1 MKPRVRFAPSPTGYL
16 HIGGARTALFNWLY
30 ARHAGGTFVLR
41 IEDTDTARNSQEAV
55 QVILDGLRWL
65 GLDWDEGPLTADATG
80 PSKGG
85 FAPYFQSQR
94 KENYQRRVEALLSHG
109 LAYEHEG
116 AVKFKM
122 QREPIV
128 IKDLVVGD
136 VLRKLT
142 DREEAD
148 PDFVIQRSDGQPVF
162 HLVNVIDDLEMDIT
176 HVIRGED
183 HLSNTAKHIAL
194 FKAFGVPPPHYAH
207 IPLILNKDGSK
218 MSKRD
223 QGASLAGYLEAGF
236 LPEAVV
242 NYLSLLGWSP
252 KDNREKLSLA
262 ETVERF
268 DLPQI
273 LRHNARFDYEKLL
286 WLQGE
291 YARELK
297 DDRFYELA
305 VHAFAKAGL
314 DTNKFPLAYVKAALD
329 TCKGKIKTFGELPV
343 YAGFYFRDEIA
354 YDAEGAKKDFIPE
367 NKPRLQKLH
376 DAFARLDSF
385 TAANIETALKAT
397 AAELGVKAG
406 ILVHPCRLAVTGNT
420 AGPSLYHLLEVL
432 GKEKSLARIEK
443 ALERGQGQ

>member
-30 ARHAGGTFVLR
+30 ARHTGGTFVLR

-55 QVILDGLRWL
+55 GVILEGLRWL

-80 PSKGG
+80 ASKGG
-85 FAPYFQSQR
+85 FGPYFQSQR
-94 KENYQRRVEALLSHG
+94 KTHYQRRVEVLLSRG

-122 QREPIV
+122 QREPVV
-128 IKDLVVGD
+128 IKDLVVGE
-136 VLRKLT
+136 VVRRLT
-142 DREEAD
+142 DREEVD
-148 PDFVIQRSDGQPVF
+148 PDFVILRSDGQPVF

-223 QGASLAGYLEAGF
+223 QGASLTSYLEGGF
-236 LPEAVV
+236 LPEVVV
-242 NYLSLLGWSP
+242 NYLCLLGWSP

-305 VHAFAKAGL
+305 VHAFAKAGI
-314 DTNKFPLAYVKAALD
+314 DTNKFPLDYVKAALD
-329 TCKGKIKTFGELPV
+329 TCKGKFKMFSELPA
-343 YAGFYFRDEIA
+343 YAGFYFGDDIT
-354 YDAEGAKKDFIPE
+354 YNAEGAKKDFVPE
-367 NKPRLQKLH
+367 NKPRLEKLR
-376 DAFARLDSF
+376 DAYAKTEPFNA
-385 TAANIETALKAT
+385 TNAEAALKAT
-397 AAELGVKAG
+397 ATELSVKAG
-406 ILVHPCRLAVTGNT
+406 VLVHPCRLAVTGNT
-420 AGPSLYHLLEVL
+420 SGPSLYHLLEVV
-432 GKEKSLARIEK
+432 GKEKVLGRIEK
-443 ALERGQGQ
+443 ALIMMG